1 MNVTPR
7 SMSGV
12 LSSIDSTVTIADFS
26 PAGMRMPAGIL
37 KRDGRS
43 QASDTSMS
51 SSHSRKIATVN
62 VNGSPSVTS
71 CEEGVSASVGK
82 VSSST
87 LIDADTG
94 S

>member
-1 MNVTPR
+1 MPALTGRAEAVNVTPR

-62 VNGSPSVTS
+62 VNGHPLSLPVKK
-71 CEEGVSASVGK
+71 E
-82 VSSST
+82 
-87 LIDADTG
+87 
-94 S
+94 